1 MSETGHISR
10 LVSAIIKHPWK
21 IMLTALLIAIGVS
34 SQVVHLKPDFGYRIW
49 FNEKSKDL
57 AVYDEFEARFGS
69 DETAVIAVHSESGV
83 FDIETATLL
92 QNLTEDMWMAPD
104 VIRVDSL
111 SNFNWTHASGD
122 DIEVEPLIP
131 DDIELT
137 EEILNKRKKIALSHN
152 SVINYL
158 ISKDGK
164 TAVVYARLKPFLKG
178 TPDYEKVVKG
188 LRKVISKYHKTGD
201 HNIYLTG
208 GPAVSYSFKE
218 AAQRDLMFLVPI
230 VIGVVIIFLMGT
242 LKRISGVALSLFM
255 IFITIFVTLGFGGLV
270 GLPFNNLTSMTPQFM
285 IAICIAVVVHLLV
298 SYFQFLDKGL
308 ERKEALRQALIK
320 NLRPTLLTSLST
332 AFGFF
337 SFCTTGIPAFI
348 TMGLM
353 AGTGTILTW
362 FSAYFILAPLL
373 SIIPVRSRGQKKISS
388 KEEAFGPSQRS
399 IKFTEFLFINRKK
412 IIFGGAL
419 VALLSIGLSSQVQ
432 VNSDPFEYF
441 DKRTKISIANHFLED
456 HVGGSQGGEIII
468 NSGEKEGIKDPG
480 FLNRVLKFQNWID
493 EYPFVTKTV
502 SIIDILKDTNK
513 SLNGGDQAYYVL
525 PKERNMIAQQLFL
538 YSMSLPQGMDLNDR
552 MTIEND
558 SLRLTAMWNVHDSAT
573 ILRVA
578 EEIEAKGKELG
589 LSVKVSGKSVLW
601 QTITK
606 PIITSFIKSLLL
618 AIFLIS
624 ILLIFGLRS
633 IKIGLFALIPNAL
646 PLIFGGALLVI
657 LGKYL
662 DIGTVIVGAI
672 TLGIAV
678 DDTIHFLSSYMR
690 FLNEGFN
697 AKEAI
702 SRIFSLTVPALSV
715 TTLVLAVSFGT
726 FIFGDFVPNQN
737 FGIMVALILTFALV
751 ADVLFLP
758 ALLMIVGEDFFV
770 SKKKSNFQY
779 EKPDGLV
786 I

>member
-1 MSETGHISR
+1 MNRILFLLIFCTFALSETILIPEDYTTIQEGIDASVDGDTVLVADGDYVENLVLNKSIVLTSYAIYDNLDEWIIFDDYFFNQWVINNPHIANTRIVGSSPDDPEYGS
-10 LVSAIIKHPWK
+10 VI
-21 IMLTALLIAIGVS
+21 LITPDSEECISPEIVGFTITGGSGTTVKRVNDQITYNQFPS
-34 SQVVHLKPDFGYRIW
+34 SIQKKVVMVVQDW
-49 FNEKSKDL
+49 EKDL
-57 AVYDEFEARFGS
+57 YTYDCE
-69 DETAVIAVHSESGV
+69 
-83 FDIETATLL
+83 
-92 QNLTEDMWMAPD
+92 
-104 VIRVDSL
+104 
-111 SNFNWTHASGD
+111 
-122 DIEVEPLIP
+122 
-131 DDIELT
+131 
-137 EEILNKRKKIALSHN
+137 
-152 SVINYL
+152 
-158 ISKDGK
+158 
-164 TAVVYARLKPFLKG
+164 
-178 TPDYEKVVKG
+178 
-188 LRKVISKYHKTGD
+188 
-201 HNIYLTG
+201 
-208 GPAVSYSFKE
+208 
-218 AAQRDLMFLVPI
+218 
-230 VIGVVIIFLMGT
+230 
-242 LKRISGVALSLFM
+242 
-255 IFITIFVTLGFGGLV
+255 
-270 GLPFNNLTSMTPQFM
+270 
-285 IAICIAVVVHLLV
+285 
-298 SYFQFLDKGL
+298 
-308 ERKEALRQALIK
+308 
-320 NLRPTLLTSLST
+320 
-332 AFGFF
+332 
-337 SFCTTGIPAFI
+337 
-348 TMGLM
+348 
-353 AGTGTILTW
+353 
-362 FSAYFILAPLL
+362 
-373 SIIPVRSRGQKKISS
+373 
-388 KEEAFGPSQRS
+388 
-399 IKFTEFLFINRKK
+399 
-412 IIFGGAL
+412 
-419 VALLSIGLSSQVQ
+419 
-432 VNSDPFEYF
+432 
-441 DKRTKISIANHFLED
+441 
-456 HVGGSQGGEIII
+456 
-468 NSGEKEGIKDPG
+468 
-480 FLNRVLKFQNWID
+480 
-493 EYPFVTKTV
+493 
-502 SIIDILKDTNK
+502 
-513 SLNGGDQAYYVL
+513 YYVL

-624 ILLIFGLRS
+624 ILLIFGLRP